1 MKKLITIQDR
11 LEWIHYVNKAAE
23 YDFYHTWHYHSLET
37 TDTPLLFVYEQ
48 NQDFIAI
55 PLLKRSIPESTYFDL
70 TCVYGFSGP
79 FSNKKM
85 KDLDDDLIEQFK
97 ADFLKFLDDEK
108 IVSVFCRMH
117 PFYPQQLVLE
127 KFGGVCDN
135 GKTVVMDLSVNI
147 EEQRRKYKPKTR
159 RAINIAREK
168 GYRLVEESG
177 AQAIKTFFELYSQ
190 SMKRVGASEYY
201 YFNENYFSK
210 VVNTEEYDARI
221 VMVYDGDIV
230 IASTIIMLTNGIM
243 QGHLIGVRPEYVEF
257 SPIRYLVDELTIF
270 GRIAGINYFN
280 LGGGVGF
287 KEDNVFQGK
296 IALTDLT
303 FDYKSWR
310 YIANPCVY
318 KQLLAQKGINEDT
331 DVDFFP
337 LYRYA

>member
-11 LEWIHYVNKAAE
+11 LEWIYYVNKAAE